1 MEKFEVHILGCGS
14 ALPTQRHN
22 PASQVVGLNDNLYMI
37 DCGEG
42 TQLQYRRAHL
52 SFARLNH
59 IFISHLHGD
68 HCFGLIGLISTLS
81 LLGRTAPL
89 HIYAP
94 ADLERVMRPQL
105 DFFCQKNHFEV
116 FFHAFSSSCSEQI
129 FENKSLT
136 VTTIPLR
143 HRLPCCGFVFREK
156 EKLPHVRRDMLDYL
170 KIPVCEINNI
180 KLGADW
186 KTEDGTII
194 PNSRLVFPATA
205 PRSYAYCSDTV
216 YMPENAE
223 LLQGVTTLYHEATF
237 AESEKARAA
246 ETFHST
252 AGQAALMAKA
262 AGVSRL
268 VLGHFSSRY
277 EDETQL
283 LSEAQ
288 AIFPNT
294 CLSKEGLRFSV

>member
-94 ADLERVMRPQL
+94 ADLERVMRSQL

-186 KTEDGTII
+186 KNEDGTII

-237 AESEKARAA
+237 AESEKVRAA

>member
-94 ADLERVMRPQL
+94 ADLEHVMRPQL

-116 FFHAFSSSCSEQI
+116 FFHAFSSSCSELI

-143 HRLPCCGFVFREK
+143 HRLSCCGFVFREK

-186 KTEDGTII
+186 KNEDGTII

-237 AESEKARAA
+237 AESEKVRAA